1 MRRSQIVNSEARFG
15 MPRRRKAKKQTTM
28 PKAEKGASSANAAK
42 PTTARPDA
50 KPDKAIGDAKA
61 QKMRSA
67 KAGKKEVGC
76 RRRLANSSS
85 KSEKTNSTDIEHSSK
100 VAYIECMEEE
110 DNTPA
115 TTPTE
120 DEYLPFDGTG
130 LTVKEKY
137 LEGGEISMSMNL
149 KEDRDFGRKW

>member
-1 MRRSQIVNSEARFG
+1 MVVDALVSSGDIEFHSTTIHIRIRISQTDLYAFLIILIANKNLISEH
-15 MPRRRKAKKQTTM
+15 
-28 PKAEKGASSANAAK
+28 
-42 PTTARPDA
+42 TA
-50 KPDKAIGDAKA
+50 I
-61 QKMRSA
+61 
-67 KAGKKEVGC
+67 
-76 RRRLANSSS
+76 SSS
-85 KSEKTNSTDIEHSSK
+85 KSEKTNSTDIEHSSEVHTEHSSE
-100 VAYIECMEEE
+100 VAYADCMEEE